1 MLRFLRFPG
10 PATSSFAFLGQLGF
24 FCCLTFNTSLQM
36 IREKVSAASLELACS
51 ALNTIQSD
59 LCHSFIYSKS
69 VPWMSVLGIHSERGS
84 ELPAIFH
91 KCRTLSIPQ
100 FKFPLKVASVCTQMH
115 ESSIATFFFQSG
127 FFFSFLMKKI
137 YLVVLGLSCYVCGI

>member
-1 MLRFLRFPG
+1 
-10 PATSSFAFLGQLGF
+10 
-24 FCCLTFNTSLQM
+24 
-36 IREKVSAASLELACS
+36 
-51 ALNTIQSD
+51 
-59 LCHSFIYSKS
+59 
-69 VPWMSVLGIHSERGS
+69 MSVLGIHSERGS